1 MQQQADIT
9 IKNAAAILS
18 AVNMKPSPKAVKDA
32 AAALIERKDTKS
44 LAKRGSESNRL
55 FFRVISALT
64 KPCESFDTQALLK
77 LHGFIFD
84 GIKSEAGKLRGTE
97 LTYEGAGF
105 ADSSLVAGSLKR
117 LLGKMNEIL
126 ASGSSSKEDFA
137 LKLTYFFSEMFLL
150 CPFRFGS
157 LIAQAVFF
165 HNFALSR
172 GFDVNYDACG
182 GARLCDAVRVAFLTD
197 EPSELYMCLNDA
209 ISRVATVSDTGET
222 VVLEIAQRE
231 LKRSGKPKTL
241 IRAGSKKEKKSDKP
255 KALKKAEEKT
265 DKKTK
270 AETKK
275 KAAKKSAAEP
285 TSQAAKTVQ
294 SEEETEKEKIS
305 AIADLT
311 ELSSD
316 TLKKAAKLKEKI
328 EQLQRQLSEL
338 LTPPAPE
345 VKAETAAAA
354 EKEVAPVPKLE
365 PIAAPKKEAAAE
377 KPTKRNSKKADK
389 IELSKIKTDGLS
401 VPSAKQKDK
410 P

>member
-172 GFDVNYDACG
+172 GFDIN
-182 GARLCDAVRVAFLTD
+182 
-197 EPSELYMCLNDA
+197 
-209 ISRVATVSDTGET
+209 
-222 VVLEIAQRE
+222 
-231 LKRSGKPKTL
+231 
-241 IRAGSKKEKKSDKP
+241 
-255 KALKKAEEKT
+255 
-265 DKKTK
+265 
-270 AETKK
+270 
-275 KAAKKSAAEP
+275 
-285 TSQAAKTVQ
+285 
-294 SEEETEKEKIS
+294 
-305 AIADLT
+305 
-311 ELSSD
+311 
-316 TLKKAAKLKEKI
+316 
-328 EQLQRQLSEL
+328 
-338 LTPPAPE
+338 
-345 VKAETAAAA
+345 
-354 EKEVAPVPKLE
+354 
-365 PIAAPKKEAAAE
+365 
-377 KPTKRNSKKADK
+377 
-389 IELSKIKTDGLS
+389 
-401 VPSAKQKDK
+401 
-410 P
+410 